1 MIYERL
7 ILMRDL
13 MHSEGSIY
21 VHCDWRVNSYV
32 RLLMDEV
39 FDVKNYRNEIT
50 WLRIASHND
59 HADRFGRVK
68 EEGTNMEPIIPFWFR
83 QRQGKM

>member
-21 VHCDWRVNSYV
+21 VHCDWRVNH
-32 RLLMDEV
+32 LLRGALDEV
-39 FDVKNYRNEIT
+39 MGPRHFVNEIIWRRKQAQAWSADQFGVT
-50 WLRIASHND
+50 ND
-59 HADRFGRVK
+59 TLFFYSRGSLTGHANLF
-68 EEGTNMEPIIPFWFR
+68 T
-83 QRQGKM
+83 